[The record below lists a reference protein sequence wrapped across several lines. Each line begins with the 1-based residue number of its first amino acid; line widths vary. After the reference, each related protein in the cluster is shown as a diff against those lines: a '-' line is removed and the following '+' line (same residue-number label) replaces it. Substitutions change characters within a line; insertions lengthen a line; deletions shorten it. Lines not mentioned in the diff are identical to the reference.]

1 MGGQVNWGLWRAIC
15 KSPTVQKLSLKEDF
29 ILRMAVS
36 GGLAASTAVVS
47 KSLGVQIYNWVTDS
61 DIEAESFIM
70 ELMVEVVGTV
80 YIWENNVE
88 LFSSEDIFF
97 TQLGERMQKIVV
109 GSRRRWPLVDWWLW
123 RQGKAGPGW
132 PVPVHCSK
140 SNMLWHRHQVT
151 QTWTIPEG
159 VSLLPSCTSSWV

>member
-1 MGGQVNWGLWRAIC
+1 MV
-15 KSPTVQKLSLKEDF
+15 
-29 ILRMAVS
+29 VS

-159 VSLLPSCTSSWV
+159 VSLLSSCTSSWV

>member
-1 MGGQVNWGLWRAIC
+1 MV
-15 KSPTVQKLSLKEDF
+15 
-29 ILRMAVS
+29 VS

-47 KSLGVQIYNWVTDS
+47 KSLGVQIYNWVTES

-80 YIWENNVE
+80 YILENNVE

-123 RQGKAGPGW
+123 LQG
-132 PVPVHCSK
+132 
-140 SNMLWHRHQVT
+140 
-151 QTWTIPEG
+151 
-159 VSLLPSCTSSWV
+159 